1 VRAIPILTSP
11 VIFTGKPWLGEGSA
25 ITSQNRACSPPW
37 NHSIDRILNPQY
49 LHDIVKVVKQEAQ
62 RSGFVERFASVLT
75 ESGFPRMPARVF
87 AALLATDSGR
97 LTAAELAARLHVS
110 PAAISGAVSYLVQVN
125 LASREAEPGSRRE
138 HYRVH
143 SETWYEAIASKD
155 QVLDRCER
163 SLREGIEVVGRE
175 TAAGAR
181 IAETLAFFE
190 FIQTELP
197 AMLERWRARKAEL
210 GVANS
215 KRATLAARAK
225 RSHAA

>member
-1 VRAIPILTSP
+1 MPA
-11 VIFTGKPWLGEGSA
+11 SA
-25 ITSQNRACSPPW
+25 RLLSGTIRL
-37 NHSIDRILNPQY
+37 DRIRNTQY
-49 LHDIVKVVKQEAQ
+49 FHDIVKVLNHDKSRAA
-62 RSGFVERFASVLT
+62 FIERFASVLT

-97 LTAAELAARLHVS
+97 LTAAELAALLHVS
-110 PAAISGAVSYLVQVN
+110 PAAISGAVAYLVQVN
-125 LASREAEPGSRRE
+125 LCSREAEPGSRRE

-143 SETWYEAIASKD
+143 NETWYEAMAHKD

-163 SLREGIEVVGRE
+163 SLREGIEVLGRG
-175 TAAGAR
+175 TPAGAR

-210 GVANS
+210 GVADS
-215 KRATLAARAK
+215 KRATPSARSK
-225 RSHAA
+225 GSHAA

>member
-1 VRAIPILTSP
+1 M
-11 VIFTGKPWLGEGSA
+11 
-25 ITSQNRACSPPW
+25 
-37 NHSIDRILNPQY
+37 
-49 LHDIVKVVKQEAQ
+49 KVVNRDKGRAE
-62 RSGFVERFASVLT
+62 FIERFASVLT

-87 AALLATDSGR
+87 ASLLATDSGR
-97 LTAAELAARLHVS
+97 LTAAQLADLLHVS

-143 SETWYEAIASKD
+143 SETWYEAIANKD

-210 GVANS
+210 SFTN
-215 KRATLAARAK
+215 TK
-225 RSHAA
+225 RSSPMTRSKNDRMAAAK

>member
-1 VRAIPILTSP
+1 
-11 VIFTGKPWLGEGSA
+11 
-25 ITSQNRACSPPW
+25 
-37 NHSIDRILNPQY
+37 
-49 LHDIVKVVKQEAQ
+49 VKVVHQETS
-62 RSGFVERFASVLT
+62 RFVERFASVLT

-97 LTAAELAARLHVS
+97 LTAAELAALLHVS

-143 SETWYEAIASKD
+143 SETWYEAMAHKD

-163 SLREGIEVVGRE
+163 ALREGIEVLGRD
-175 TAAGAR
+175 TPAGAR

-190 FIQTELP
+190 FIQAELP
-197 AMLERWRARKAEL
+197 AMLERWRARKS
-210 GVANS
+210 V
-215 KRATLAARAK
+215 RAK
-225 RSHAA
+225 KVMRRDR

>member
-1 VRAIPILTSP
+1 
-11 VIFTGKPWLGEGSA
+11 
-25 ITSQNRACSPPW
+25 
-37 NHSIDRILNPQY
+37 
-49 LHDIVKVVKQEAQ
+49 
-62 RSGFVERFASVLT
+62 
-75 ESGFPRMPARVF
+75 MPARVF

-97 LTAAELAARLHVS
+97 LTAAELAALLHVS
-110 PAAISGAVSYLVQVN
+110 AAAISGAVSYLVQVN

-143 SETWYEAIASKD
+143 NETWYEAIASKD

-163 SLREGIEVVGRE
+163 SLREGLDLIGRE

-197 AMLERWRARKAEL
+197 AMLERWRARKAEISFSNVKRPTPV
-210 GVANS
+210 GRPKGRRVA
-215 KRATLAARAK
+215 AAR
-225 RSHAA
+225 

>member
-1 VRAIPILTSP
+1 MNRD
-11 VIFTGKPWLGEGSA
+11 KPRSA
-25 ITSQNRACSPPW
+25 FI
-37 NHSIDRILNPQY
+37 
-49 LHDIVKVVKQEAQ
+49 
-62 RSGFVERFASVLT
+62 ERFASVLT

-97 LTAAELAARLHVS
+97 LTAAELAGLLHVS
-110 PAAISGAVSYLVQVN
+110 AAAISGAVSYLVQVN

-143 SETWYEAIASKD
+143 NETWYEAIASKD

-163 SLREGIEVVGRE
+163 SLREGIDVIGRD
-175 TAAGAR
+175 TPAGAR

-197 AMLERWRARKAEL
+197 AMLGRWRARKAEL

-215 KRATLAARAK
+215 KRATLAARSKK
-225 RSHAA
+225 RHAA